1 LKKKKQNIAANIQSV
16 IEMAEEE
23 GIEFIDLKFVGLL
36 GDLQHLTFPV
46 QSALN
51 EDFFLDGVGFD
62 GSSVRG
68 FQTIDRSDMMLVP
81 DVSTAIIDPIY
92 DTATLSV
99 FANIVD
105 PITREPYSRDPRFI
119 VTKALAYLKST
130 GIADQAFFG
139 PEAEF
144 FLFNGVSFGGHK
156 AAGGPDGHFS
166 HYKVESV
173 EGEWHNASPVYDDEV
188 SQEYNRGHRPRTKG
202 GYVPTPPQDSLV
214 EVRNDIVRHLL
225 QAGIGVD
232 LHHHEVASGGQC
244 EIGISL
250 QDLATMGD
258 TMMMHKYIVKNVAAK
273 HELSATFMPKP
284 IFGDNG
290 SGMHCHQS
298 LWKDGKTLMFDENGY
313 AGLSDLARYYIG
325 GILKNAPS
333 LLAFTNPST
342 NSYHRLVPGY
352 EAPIYLLYSQR
363 NRSAAVRIP
372 LGLKSPKA
380 KRIEFRTP
388 DVTGNIYLSLVA
400 QLMAGLDGI
409 LNKIEP
415 GEPFDRDLYELSAEE
430 RKGIPT
436 VPGSLEE
443 VLDNLEQNHDFLTP
457 GGVFTQDLI
466 AKYIELKRG
475 DVDAIRLRPHPHEF
489 SLYFDV

>member
-1 LKKKKQNIAANIQSV
+1 MPDINSI
-16 IEMAEEE
+16 IEMAQEE
-23 GIEFIDLKFVGLL
+23 GVEFIDLKFVGLL
-36 GDLQHLTFPV
+36 GDMQHLTFPV

-51 EDFFLDGVGFD
+51 EDFFTDGVGFD

-68 FQTIDRSDMMLVP
+68 FQTIDKSDMMLVP
-81 DVSTAIIDPIY
+81 DISTAIIDPVY
-92 DTATLSV
+92 DTPTLSV
-99 FANIVD
+99 FANIID
-105 PITREPYSRDPRFI
+105 PITREPYSRDPRYI

-130 GIADQAFFG
+130 GIGDQVFFG

-156 AAGGPDGHFS
+156 AAGGPDGHFT
-166 HYKVESV
+166 HYKVDSV
-173 EGEWHNASPVYDDEV
+173 DGDWHNADSVHDELTG
-188 SQEYNRGHRPRTKG
+188 EYNSGHRTRNKG
-202 GYVPTPPQDSLV
+202 GYVPVPPQDNLT
-214 EVRNDIVRHLL
+214 EVRNDIVRHLY

-250 QDLATMGD
+250 QDIATMCD
-258 TMMMHKYIVKNVAAK
+258 TMMLHKYIVKNVAAK
-273 HELSATFMPKP
+273 HGLTATFMPKP

-290 SGMHCHQS
+290 TGMHCHQS
-298 LWKDGKTLMFDENGY
+298 IWKDGKTLMFDENGY
-313 AGLSDLARYYIG
+313 AQLSDLARYYIG

-333 LLAFTNPST
+333 LLAFTNAST

-372 LGLKSPKA
+372 LYSKSPKA

-409 LNKIEP
+409 VNKIEP
-415 GEPFDRDLYELSAEE
+415 GDPFDKDLYELEPEE
-430 RKGIPT
+430 RHGIPT

-443 VLDNLEQNHDFLTP
+443 TLDNLERDHAFLTA
-457 GGVFTQDLI
+457 GGVFTEDLI